1 MRYETFDPE
10 KHDLDKV
17 AKLTYDVDFRTFDM
31 LFKDEQSA
39 IKTIAKV
46 GRFFQGHSE

>member
-31 LFKDEQSA
+31 LFKDERF
-39 IKTIAKV
+39 
-46 GRFFQGHSE
+46 GRFFQGHSG